1 MRKLQFLGLL
11 FLVFMGCNQ
20 NNFYEEYQVDDLW
33 RLPLIKPYEL
43 KNVAGAK
50 PEHFYNDN
58 WHLLF
63 IKLKDGKFTGGVNVT
78 MINVDNGIIYGYGT
92 ANPCHHFL
100 INCKTGEEKIFT
112 DVKLWEQSLDS
123 LGVDYKK
130 IYDVFIEQMHQ
141 YAWQQFQ
148 ERLFS
153 KS

>member
-1 MRKLQFLGLL
+1 MKNTKL
-11 FLVFMGCNQ
+11 M
-20 NNFYEEYQVDDLW
+20 
-33 RLPLIKPYEL
+33 I
-43 KNVAGAK
+43 
-50 PEHFYNDN
+50 NDN

-130 IYDVFIEQMHQ
+130 IYDVFDVFADFKNKNILPWSKEIEKFKQ
-141 YAWQQFQ
+141 Y
-148 ERLFS
+148 ES
-153 KS
+153 KAKN